1 MALSERL
8 SLGVT
13 LTLVL
18 MLLGL
23 LSAGVIYVSWLDA
36 ESVKRQAQ
44 VDVDA
49 EAAQY
54 RGELERWHAQ
64 TLREQARQMAAPF
77 LWGIDSLEGVH
88 EGSAEFKRLQRRM
101 SQYVWGREEPPILA
115 SKPAGPLEAV
125 VIVDR
130 EHRIVASSDP
140 MEVDKRYTDPAEI
153 ALLDA
158 ALDSPKVRRAA
169 GPPRDDGREV
179 LELLTGVPNERGTI
193 IGVVRMRFVG
203 GMISSL
209 PVLPRF
215 EVRTKPSFAGPVLA
229 GLVALFGLAF
239 GVLAIAQVVRLT
251 HRIEALAE
259 GVPFP
264 PTRGPGARALSLIE
278 GKLETLSDAVQRDDL
293 MVASLTDA
301 LQEGMLVL
309 DKDGRVVIANRLAH
323 EFLGLEQAT
332 GEALQQRFM
341 AARNGCPALDGVI
354 VEGLDR
360 GLAVREKPVELAVA
374 GSEPYELQVN
384 SYVGRGRRHSHHLM
398 LVLKD
403 RRRIAALEKN
413 LREASRLAAIVQLTG
428 SFAHEVRNPLGAIG
442 VNLEILQRRLARGA
456 DSDPDAVKTVRVL
469 REEITRL
476 NEILEEWL
484 ALTAPEERAAGDA
497 DVAAVA
503 ESVARLLKVEARHQH
518 VDLSVERDP
527 DPGRA
532 SISTARLRQ
541 VLLNLALN
549 GLQATPAG
557 GRIVLRAK
565 GMGDRVVLEV
575 EDTGSGIPEEVRD
588 RIFDFHFTTREEG
601 SGLGLAICRRMVEE
615 ARGTITFLSRVGT
628 GTVFTVTLPASG
640 FGRPRPAPGTPLA

>member
-1 MALSERL
+1 MALSERS

-18 MLLGL
+18 LLLGL
-23 LSAGVIYVSWLDA
+23 MSAGVIYVSWLDA

-44 VDVDA
+44 LDVDA

-54 RGELERWHAQ
+54 RSALEQWHVQ

-77 LWGIDSLEGVH
+77 LLGVDSLEGVR

-101 SQYVWGREEPPILA
+101 SQYVWNRDEPPVLA
-115 SKPAGPLEAV
+115 TKAPGPLESI

-130 EHRIVASSDP
+130 NHRIVASSDP

-169 GPPRDDGREV
+169 GPSRDDGREV
-179 LELLTGVPNERGTI
+179 LELLTGVPNERGAM

-203 GMISSL
+203 GMIASQ
-209 PVLPRF
+209 PVLPRLQ
-215 EVRTKPSFAGPVLA
+215 VRTKPSFAGPVLA

-239 GVLAIAQVVRLT
+239 GVLAIGHVVRLT
-251 HRIEALAE
+251 RRIEALAE

-278 GKLETLSDAVQRDDL
+278 GKLETLSDAVQRDDM

-309 DKDGRVVIANRLAH
+309 DKDGRVVIANRLAR
-323 EFLGLEQAT
+323 EFLGLGQAS
-332 GEALQQRFM
+332 GEELQQHFL
-341 AARNGCPALDGVI
+341 AARKACPALEGVI

-374 GSEPYELQVN
+374 GAEPFELQVN
-384 SYVGRGRRHSHHLM
+384 SYVGRGQRHSHHLM

-413 LREASRLAAIVQLTG
+413 LREASRLAAIAQLTG
-428 SFAHEVRNPLGAIG
+428 SFAHEVRNPLNAIG
-442 VNLEILQRRLARGA
+442 VNLVNLQRKFGRGT
-456 DSDPDAVKTVRVL
+456 DPDPAAEKMLRVL
-469 REEITRL
+469 HEEITRL

-484 ALTAPEERAAGDA
+484 ALTAPEERAAGNAEVA
-497 DVAAVA
+497 DVAD
-503 ESVARLLKVEARHQH
+503 SVARLLKVEARHRH
-518 VDLSVERDP
+518 VELSVERDP

-549 GLQATPAG
+549 GLQAMPEG
-557 GRIVLRAK
+557 GRLVLRAK

-588 RIFDFHFTTREEG
+588 RIFDFHFTTRDEG

-615 ARGTITFLSRVGT
+615 AGGSISFLSRVGT
-628 GTVFTVTLPASG
+628 GTVFTVTLPAIG
-640 FGRPRPAPGTPLA
+640 LGKQRPASAAPAV

>member
-54 RGELERWHAQ
+54 RSDLESWHAR

-77 LWGIDSLEGVH
+77 LWGIDSLDGVSEGT
-88 EGSAEFKRLQRRM
+88 AEFNRLQKRM
-101 SQYVWGREEPPILA
+101 CQYVWGRDTPPILER
-115 SKPAGPLEAV
+115 KPAGPLEAV

-140 MEVDKRYTDPAEI
+140 MEVDKRYTDPVEI

-169 GPPRDDGREV
+169 GPARDDGREV
-179 LELLTGVPNERGTI
+179 LELLTGVPNAHGAI

-203 GMISSL
+203 GTISSL

-251 HRIEALAE
+251 RRIEALAE

-309 DKDGRVVIANRLAH
+309 DKDGRVVIANRLAR
-323 EFLGLEQAT
+323 EFLDLEQTA
-332 GEALQQRFM
+332 GEELQQRFL
-341 AARNGCPALDGVI
+341 AVRNGCPALDGVI
-354 VEGLDR
+354 VEGIDR
-360 GLAVREKPVELAVA
+360 GLAVREKQVA
-374 GSEPYELQVN
+374 LGTAGGDPYELQVN

-403 RRRIAALEKN
+403 RKRIAALEKN
-413 LREASRLAAIVQLTG
+413 LREASRLAGIVQLTG

-442 VNLEILQRRLARGA
+442 VNLEILHRRLARGA
-456 DSDPDAVKTVRVL
+456 DSDPDAEKTLRVL
-469 REEITRL
+469 REEIKRL

-497 DVAAVA
+497 DVAGVA

-518 VDLSVERDP
+518 VDLFVERDP

-549 GLQATPAG
+549 GLQATSPG

-565 GMGDRVVLEV
+565 GLGDRVVLEV
-575 EDTGSGIPEEVRD
+575 EDSGSGIPEEVRD

-615 ARGTITFLSRVGT
+615 AGGTITFLSRVGT

-640 FGRPRPAPGTPLA
+640 FGKQRPVVGTPPG

>member
-1 MALSERL
+1 LALSERF

-23 LSAGVIYVSWLDA
+23 LSAGVIWVSWIDA
-36 ESVKRQAQ
+36 KSVKTQAQ
-44 VDVDA
+44 ADVDA

-54 RGELERWHAQ
+54 RADLESWHAH

-77 LWGIDSLEGVH
+77 LWGIDSLAGVH
-88 EGSAEFKRLQRRM
+88 EGTAEFSRLQKRM
-101 SQYVWGREEPPILA
+101 CQYVWGRDTPPILETRP
-115 SKPAGPLEAV
+115 SGPLEAV

-140 MEVDKRYTDPAEI
+140 MEVDKRYTDSAEI

-158 ALDSPKVRRAA
+158 ALDTPKVRRAV

-179 LELLTGVPNERGTI
+179 LELLTGVPNARGEV

-203 GMISSL
+203 GTISSL

-215 EVRTKPSFAGPVLA
+215 EVHTKPSFAGPVLA
-229 GLVALFGLAF
+229 GLVALFGLGF
-239 GVLAIAQVVRLT
+239 GILAIAQVVRLT
-251 HRIEALAE
+251 RRIEALAE

-309 DKDGRVVIANRLAH
+309 DKDGRVVIANRLARD
-323 EFLGLEQAT
+323 FLGLEQAS
-332 GEALQQRFM
+332 GEELQQRF
-341 AARNGCPALDGVI
+341 ATARNACPALEGVI

-360 GLAVREKPVELAVA
+360 GLAVREKPVVLAA
-374 GSEPYELQVN
+374 GLAEARELQVN
-384 SYVGRGRRHSHHLM
+384 SYVGRGQRHSHHLM

-403 RRRIAALEKN
+403 RRRIAAVEKN

-442 VNLEILQRRLARGA
+442 INLENLQRRIGRAEESDLAA
-456 DSDPDAVKTVRVL
+456 EKTLRVL
-469 REEITRL
+469 REEVVRL

-497 DVAAVA
+497 DVADVA
-503 ESVARLLKVEARHQH
+503 DSVARLLKVEARHQR
-518 VDLSVERDP
+518 VELSVERDP

-532 SISTARLRQ
+532 AISTARLRQ

-549 GLQATPAG
+549 GLQAMPSG
-557 GRIVLRAK
+557 GRLVLRVKA
-565 GMGDRVVLEV
+565 MGDRVVLEV

-615 ARGTITFLSRVGT
+615 AGGTISFLSRVGT
-628 GTVFTVTLPASG
+628 GTTFTVTLPGSG
-640 FGRPRPAPGTPLA
+640 LSRTRTTPAGPFA